1 MFRSSRPLLLAAAC
15 VAAGPALAQ
24 GGYPTCAQARATV
37 MRHGAAVIHTAPGIY
52 ERYVAHIGFCPRGD
66 YLRRAVVPTRD
77 PPACFVG
84 YTCVTGSAWE
94 DGF

>member
-37 MRHGAAVIHTAPGIY
+37 MRHGAAVIHTAPHIY
-52 ERYVAHIGFCPRGD
+52 DRYVANAGYCMPGEVAASTPVATRDASACFIGFVCKQGPLWD
-66 YLRRAVVPTRD
+66 H
-77 PPACFVG
+77 F
-84 YTCVTGSAWE
+84 
-94 DGF
+94 